1 MQYKDMALYPKSI
14 TIDDAKLNKLTK
26 TYEQAYIDIYN
37 EISSAT
43 DFGIAR
49 RKIILAQIEQILK
62 DLGVNTQEFIDEN
75 IPVYYKAGA
84 DMAVKQMQA
93 IDMPLKIKTGFNRV
107 HKASI
112 NMLVDDT
119 ASAFGESISGVNRS
133 ARALLS
139 AVAKEALTQK
149 LATGLTSGAAL
160 RKVQQQLVG
169 QLKQEGLDA
178 LVDKGGNSWTLD
190 RYTEML
196 IRTKFVE
203 ARNMGLKNR
212 LVENDVDLVQVSS
225 HGATD
230 VCADW
235 EGEILSLTGAT
246 TELEDGT
253 PVATVADAEADG
265 LFHPNCRHAIN
276 GLNMELAQQTMA
288 WNADTGE
295 YEVGLINQHSN
306 YPIDNTII
314 T

>member
-1 MQYKDMALYPKSI
+1 MALYPKSVN
-14 TIDDAKLNKLTK
+14 IDETKLARLTK
-26 TYEQAYIDIYN
+26 TYEQAYIDIYA
-37 EISSAT
+37 EISDAT
-43 DFGIAR
+43 TFGIAR
-49 RKIILAQIEQILK
+49 RKIILGQIEQILK
-62 DLGVNTQEFIDEN
+62 DLGVDTQKFIDEN
-75 IPVYYKAGA
+75 IPIYYKDGA
-84 DMAVKQMQA
+84 DMAITQMKA
-93 IDMPLKIKTGFNRV
+93 IDMPLTIKTGFNRV
-107 HKASI
+107 HKASV

-119 ASAFGESISGVNRS
+119 ASAFGESISGVKRS
-133 ARALLS
+133 ARALLT
-139 AVAKEALTQK
+139 AAAREALTQK

-169 QLKQEGLDA
+169 KLKTEGLDA
-178 LVDKGGNSWTLD
+178 LIDKAGNSWTLD

-246 TELEDGT
+246 TELDDGT

-276 GLNMELAQQTMA
+276 GLTLELAQKTMA
-288 WNADTGE
+288 WNSDTQE
-295 YEVGLINQHSN
+295 YEVGLISS
-306 YPIDNTII
+306 
-314 T
+314 